1 MTRRPIVTPARLAL
15 EAILIALAFFAT
27 GAACVVIAAL
37 MTPLA

>member
-15 EAILIALAFFAT
+15 EALLIALAFFAT

-37 MTPLA
+37 LTPLA